1 MQKFA
6 GNLHFWRRKG
16 IFITTATFTKEAKDF
31 VSRIDNRI
39 ILIDGE
45 TLALLMIENNVGVT
59 SLESYE
65 IKKIC
70 SDFFNRCL
78 NKNKYA
84 LRNL

>member
-6 GNLHFWRRKG
+6 GSLQGFRARKG
-16 IFITTATFTKEAKDF
+16 IFITTATFTKEAREF

-65 IKKIC
+65 IKKID
-70 SDFFNRCL
+70 SDFFTD
-78 NKNKYA
+78 A
-84 LRNL
+84 